1 MRLKLKKIQSM
12 PTIIEGIHESCFR
25 SFHILERVLT
35 MVERDD
41 SKETIFEVVE
51 FLQEDSISTELKTS
65 KGDVKN
71 G

>member
-1 MRLKLKKIQSM
+1 M